1 MRPIRLQIEGLTSF
15 RQKVEIDFSSFD
27 LFAITGP
34 TGAGKTSIIDAI
46 IYALYGRTPRL
57 GSRSVRELISQGAN
71 RLTVLLEFSCGTTRY
86 RIARELQRK
95 PRRTE
100 VRLEVT
106 EGDRWVS
113 LGDRA
118 GDAEPFIEQTIGL
131 DYKGFTKAVVLPQG
145 EFDAFLKGET
155 DDRRKILSKLLE
167 LDVYS
172 RMMTRANEKARDHK
186 TESEVRERQLAKDF
200 AEATPETLA
209 RLESE
214 LEQLKPRLEPLDLHL
229 NRIRAAIPQALQ
241 LRQCRTEAATAVAEL
256 KRAQP
261 QIKKAEESLLGI
273 EALIAR
279 TQTEISEL
287 DARIQ
292 SNAYDAALHV
302 ELAAT
307 LQRSQRLAEQEREVA
322 QRTSAVARKEK
333 ERADLTEALKKAER
347 LFVEAKLARDAA
359 QVEAD
364 SLRENLDAALRNHGS
379 PDALRELIN
388 INTRRIVDEQKR
400 SKLEQSREELL
411 ARTRARAEELNGIE
425 EQLGIAE
432 QELAQAKS
440 ELEALQ
446 HQHSAENL
454 KRTLEKG
461 KPCPVCEQS
470 VARVPK
476 ARKHPSI
483 DTAKNSIKQGE
494 KRVSEL
500 VKNKS
505 TIEGELTQ
513 LTPQVED
520 RRHQIEDLDASIG
533 DACSRLSKVIN
544 IAPGPEPERELV
556 RLRDRVQKFQDDLVQ
571 RNQRLESL
579 RQEEARSSNSAQE
592 HQHRVQSLTVEIA
605 GLSAEIARLKHEMAK
620 LRLQLGEHADA
631 LAVQA
636 RLDEQERART
646 EREALLRSREAAAT
660 SISRSKDE
668 QTAAVRKL
676 EQLRG
681 QATALEK
688 TREEA
693 FQKTTQLESSL
704 ASDFAE
710 LNIGAGAADV
720 DVAAQLETRASGFQ
734 TERGRVT
741 RDIARFEHQIED
753 MHARIRRA
761 QEIREEM
768 EKHRQEGEIARTLA
782 HSLQSNQFIA
792 FVQQEAFHRLAADGT
807 RHLNTLSSERYAFA
821 SEGDDFVIIDHWNA
835 DEPRPVTTL
844 SGGETFLASVALALA
859 LAEGLAGLSHG
870 HARFALES
878 LFLDEGFGTL
888 DSETLDVVLQG
899 VETLSTA
906 DRLVGIVSHI
916 PELAERMPS
925 RIHVRKSVG
934 GSTIDVS

>member
-1 MRPIRLQIEGLTSF
+1 MRPISLQVEGLTSF
-15 RQKVEIDFSSFD
+15 RQKVAIDFSGFS

-57 GSRSVRELISQGAN
+57 GSRSIRELISQGAN
-71 RLTVLLEFSCGTTRY
+71 RLTVMLEFSCGTTRY

-95 PRRTE
+95 PRRAE
-100 VRLEVT
+100 VRLEVA

-113 LGDRA
+113 LGDKA
-118 GDAEPFIEQTIGL
+118 GDAEQFIEQTIGL

-167 LDVYS
+167 LDVYG
-172 RMMTRANEKARDHK
+172 RMMTRANEIARDHK
-186 TESEVRERQLAKDF
+186 TESEVRERQLTRDF

-209 RLESE
+209 RLEAE
-214 LEQLKPRLEPLDLHL
+214 LKQLRETLDPLDLHL
-229 NRIRAAIPQALQ
+229 KRIRDAIPQALQ
-241 LRQCRTEAATAVAEL
+241 LRQCRAEAEGAGAEL
-256 KRAQP
+256 QRVQP

-273 EALIAR
+273 ETTITRAQAELS
-279 TQTEISEL
+279 EI
-287 DARIQ
+287 DARIL
-292 SNAYDAALHV
+292 SNAYNAALHV

-307 LQRSQRLAEQEREVA
+307 LQRAQRLAEQQREVE
-322 QRTSAVARKEK
+322 QRTSAVGTREK
-333 ERADLTEALKKAER
+333 ERADLAEALKKAER
-347 LFVEAKLARDAA
+347 LFVGAKSSRETA
-359 QVEAD
+359 QTEAD
-364 SLRENLDAALRNHGS
+364 SLREALDAALRNHGS

-388 INTRRIVDEQKR
+388 INTRRIVDELKR

-411 ARTRARAEELNGIE
+411 GRTRAREEELKGIDE
-425 EQLGIAE
+425 ELSSAE
-432 QELAQAKS
+432 NDLIKAKS

-446 HQHSAENL
+446 HQHSAEDL

-461 KPCPVCEQS
+461 RPCPVCEQP
-470 VARVPK
+470 VTRVPR
-476 ARKHPSI
+476 ARKHASI
-483 DTAKNSIKQGE
+483 DAAKVSIRQHE

-505 TIEGELTQ
+505 MIEGELTQ
-513 LTPQVED
+513 LTPQIDD
-520 RRHQIEDLDASIG
+520 RRQQIGDLDSSIR
-533 DACSRLSKVIN
+533 DACSRLSKVIDK
-544 IAPGPEPERELV
+544 APGPETEGDLV
-556 RLRDRVQKFQDDLVQ
+556 RLRNNVQQLQDELEK

-592 HQHRVQSLTVEIA
+592 HQQGVERLIVEVT
-605 GLSAEIARLKHEMAK
+605 GLSAEIARLKAEMER
-620 LRLQLGEHADA
+620 LRTELGEHADA
-631 LAVQA
+631 SGVQ
-636 RLDEQERART
+636 RKLDEQERARN
-646 EREALLRSREAAAT
+646 EREVLLRSREAAAA

-668 QTAAVRKL
+668 QTAAFGKL
-676 EQLRG
+676 AQLRG
-681 QATALEK
+681 QASALDK
-688 TREEA
+688 TRDEA
-693 FQKTTQLESSL
+693 LQKTGQLESSL
-704 ASDFAE
+704 SSDFTE
-710 LNIGAGAADV
+710 LNITASAAAADA
-720 DVAAQLETRASGFQ
+720 AAQLEMRATELQ
-734 TERGRVT
+734 TERTRVT
-741 RDIARFEHQIED
+741 RDIARYEHQIED
-753 MHARIRRA
+753 LNSKIRRA
-761 QEIREEM
+761 KEVREEM
-768 EKHRQEGEIARTLA
+768 DKHRQEGDVASTLA
-782 HSLQSNQFIA
+782 RSLQSNQFIA

-807 RHLNTLSSERYAFA
+807 RHLNTLSSERFAFA
-821 SEGDDFVIIDHWNA
+821 SEGDDFVIVDHWNA

-859 LAEGLAGLSHG
+859 LAEGLAGLSQG

-899 VETLSTA
+899 VETLSMG

>member
-15 RQKVEIDFSSFD
+15 RQKVEIDFSGFD

-34 TGAGKTSIIDAI
+34 TGAGKSSIIDAI
-46 IYALYGRTPRL
+46 VYALYGRTPRL
-57 GSRSVRELISQGAN
+57 GTRSVRELISQGAN
-71 RLTVLLEFSCGTTRY
+71 RLTVLLEFSCGTIRY

-100 VRLEVT
+100 VRLEVA

-113 LGDRA
+113 LGDKA
-118 GDAEPFIEQTIGL
+118 GDAEQFIEQTIGL

-172 RMMTRANEKARDHK
+172 RMMTRANEIARDHK

-200 AEATPETLA
+200 AEATPETLS

-214 LEQLKPRLEPLDLHL
+214 LQQLKPRLEPLDLHL
-229 NRIRAAIPQALQ
+229 NRIREAIPQALQ
-241 LRQCRTEAATAVAEL
+241 LRQCRTEAAAAGAEL
-256 KRAQP
+256 KKVQP

-273 EALIAR
+273 EAVIAHSH
-279 TQTEISEL
+279 TQLLDL

-307 LQRSQRLAEQEREVA
+307 LQRSQRLAEQEREAA
-322 QRTSAVARKEK
+322 QRTSAVATRVKEL
-333 ERADLTEALKKAER
+333 ADFDNALKTAER
-347 LFVEAKLARDAA
+347 LFIEAKRARDAA
-359 QVEAD
+359 QVEAA
-364 SLRENLDAALRNHGS
+364 SLREDLDAALRNHGS

-388 INTRRIVDEQKR
+388 INTRRIADEQKR
-400 SKLEQSREELL
+400 SKLEQSRQELL
-411 ARTRARAEELNGIE
+411 GRTRSRGEELNGIE
-425 EQLGIAE
+425 EQLSSAE
-432 QELAQAKS
+432 QDLAQAKS

-446 HQHSAENL
+446 HQHSAEDL

-476 ARKHPSI
+476 ARKHASI
-483 DTAKNSIKQGE
+483 DAAKNSIKQRE

-500 VKNKS
+500 VKNKA
-505 TIEGELTQ
+505 TIESELTQ
-513 LTPQVED
+513 LTPQMED
-520 RRHQIEDLDASIG
+520 RRQQIEDLDSSIG
-533 DACSRLSKVIN
+533 DACSRLSNVISKG
-544 IAPGPEPERELV
+544 PGPETDAELV
-556 RLRDRVQKFQDDLVQ
+556 QLRDRVQKLQDELEQ
-571 RNQRLESL
+571 RNQNLESL
-579 RQEEARSSNSAQE
+579 RQGESRLSNSAQE
-592 HQHRVQSLTVEIA
+592 HQQRVQRLTVEVT
-605 GLSAEIARLKHEMAK
+605 GLSAEIARLKDEMEK
-620 LRLQLGEHADA
+620 LRTQLGEHADA
-631 LAVQA
+631 LAVQGK
-636 RLDEQERART
+636 LDEQERARN
-646 EREALLRSREAAAT
+646 EREGLLRSRETAAA

-668 QTAAVRKL
+668 QTAAVGKL

-681 QATALEK
+681 QASALDK

-693 FQKTTQLESSL
+693 FQKTSQLESSL

-710 LNIGAGAADV
+710 LNIGALAADA
-720 DVAAQLETRASGFQ
+720 DAAAQLEIRVSGLQ
-734 TERGRVT
+734 TERSRVT
-741 RDIARFEHQIED
+741 RDIARYEHQIED
-753 MHARIRRA
+753 LVARIRRA
-761 QEIREEM
+761 AEVREEM
-768 EKHRQEGEIARTLA
+768 ERHRQEGEVARTLA

-870 HARFALES
+870 RARFALES

-934 GSTIDVS
+934 GSTIDIS